1 MNIHQLDTNLFYPR
15 KIPSELMILQ
25 QPFSGTI
32 MPHIPN
38 SSFGQDM
45 DARFV
50 LFAIFLASV
59 FAGGA
64 LVLLAHCLCVGRCIL
79 LTPIRK
85 HKSNPKPALDI
96 EANPAASPKPRT
108 VRPRPNTTTSSVS
121 IKSSASTSTQADFSS
136 SPRISP
142 FSTHYHNA
150 SHLSPPRPHPGLEVI
165 DHILLLETL
174 DQPTDTAPST
184 PLYAFSNNPYV
195 GQPGVCYAERQ
206 KWENA
211 VRWAKNGGKFV
222 RMRFWSWAGR
232 EINVRLVLGED
243 ARIGIVG
250 LSRISKSRCDGEA
263 GETNSAGLGLDTG
276 GR

>member
-1 MNIHQLDTNLFYPR
+1 MTFSMWR
-15 KIPSELMILQ
+15 KFRATQAAFPELSITSSAY
-25 QPFSGTI
+25 FHS
-32 MPHIPN
+32 
-38 SSFGQDM
+38 SRDSFGKDV

-50 LFAIFLASV
+50 LFAIFFASV
-59 FAGGA
+59 SAGGA

-85 HKSNPKPALDI
+85 HKSNAKPALDI
-96 EANPAASPKPRT
+96 EANSAASPKPRK
-108 VRPRPNTTTSSVS
+108 VLPRPDTTTSSVS
-121 IKSSASTSTQADFSS
+121 IRSSASTSTQADFSS

-150 SHLSPPRPHPGLEVI
+150 SRLSLPPRPHPGLEVI

-174 DQPTDTAPST
+174 DQPTDAAPST
-184 PLYAFSNNPYV
+184 PLYAFPNTPYV

-211 VRWAKNGGKFV
+211 VRWVKNGGKFV

-232 EINVRLVLGED
+232 ERNVRLVLGED
-243 ARIGIVG
+243 GRIGIVG
-250 LSRISKSRCDGEA
+250 LSGISKSRWDGEA
-263 GETNSAGLGLDTG
+263 WETSSAGFGLSAG